1 MERSYVCDGMGV
13 KASVLILVFLTFVM
27 GTSEFMIMGI
37 LPDMAR
43 GLGVEYTMIGGLVS
57 VYALSY
63 AVFTPTISAFIG
75 RFDRFLVLMATIIL
89 FLVSDVWTMVASG
102 YVSIA
107 LSRVMTAATS
117 GVMFSVAM
125 AYAVDIVPREMRA
138 STLAWM
144 YAGFNISSIVGV
156 PFGTVLSNIFGWR
169 SVFVLIM
176 AMSLLAILFSVFV
189 LPRTSGPSEAVRG
202 GGSLEMIRDPRV
214 VAGFLITMFAFGGS
228 YVVFTYITPI
238 LEDVIGFPDE
248 YVGIGLMMFG
258 IMCFIS
264 NLAAG
269 KVSSHGGLRSG
280 RAILLVQMVVMLLLP
295 LSMTGAV
302 TGFVLLMAVGLLMYI
317 TNSSVQML
325 LMDVAGRDYPGSLTL
340 AASLNPT
347 AFSVGIVLGSQVAG
361 VIYDSTGPSE
371 LGYGAAVLVLVA
383 MSLTVWVCRYCHR
396 PGKGTSV
403 T

>member
-1 MERSYVCDGMGV
+1 MERSSVCGGMGV
-13 KASVLILVFLTFVM
+13 KASVPILVFLTFVM

-75 RFDRFLVLMATIIL
+75 RFDRFRILMATIIL

-176 AMSLLAILFSVFV
+176 AMSLLAILFSVLV
-189 LPRTSGPSEAVRG
+189 LPRTSGPSETVRG

-325 LMDVAGRDYPGSLTL
+325 LMDVAGRDYPCSLTL

-383 MSLTVWVCRYCHR
+383 MSLTVWVCRYCSR

>member
-13 KASVLILVFLTFVM
+13 KASVPILVFLTFVM

-189 LPRTSGPSEAVRG
+189 LPRTSGPSETVRG

-383 MSLTVWVCRYCHR
+383 MSLTVWVCRYCSR

>member
-1 MERSYVCDGMGV
+1 MGV
-13 KASVLILVFLTFVM
+13 KASVPILVFLTFVM

-75 RFDRFLVLMATIIL
+75 RFDRFRVLMTTIIL

-176 AMSLLAILFSVFV
+176 AMSLLAILFSVLV
-189 LPRTSGPSEAVRG
+189 LPRTSGPSETVRG

-383 MSLTVWVCRYCHR
+383 MSLTVWVCRYCSR

>member
-1 MERSYVCDGMGV
+1 MERSSVCGGMGV
-13 KASVLILVFLTFVM
+13 KASVPILVFLTFVM

-189 LPRTSGPSEAVRG
+189 LPRTSGPSETVRG

-383 MSLTVWVCRYCHR
+383 MSLTVWVCRYCSR

>member
-75 RFDRFLVLMATIIL
+75 RFDRFRILMATIIL

-189 LPRTSGPSEAVRG
+189 LPRTSGPSETVRG

-383 MSLTVWVCRYCHR
+383 MSLTVWVCRYCSR

>member
-1 MERSYVCDGMGV
+1 MERSSECGGMGV

-43 GLGVEYTMIGGLVS
+43 ELGVEYTMIGGLVS

-75 RFDRFLVLMATIIL
+75 RFDRFRVLMVTIIL

-189 LPRTSGPSEAVRG
+189 LP
-202 GGSLEMIRDPRV
+202 
-214 VAGFLITMFAFGGS
+214 
-228 YVVFTYITPI
+228 
-238 LEDVIGFPDE
+238 
-248 YVGIGLMMFG
+248 
-258 IMCFIS
+258 
-264 NLAAG
+264 
-269 KVSSHGGLRSG
+269 
-280 RAILLVQMVVMLLLP
+280 
-295 LSMTGAV
+295 
-302 TGFVLLMAVGLLMYI
+302 
-317 TNSSVQML
+317 
-325 LMDVAGRDYPGSLTL
+325 
-340 AASLNPT
+340 
-347 AFSVGIVLGSQVAG
+347 
-361 VIYDSTGPSE
+361 
-371 LGYGAAVLVLVA
+371 
-383 MSLTVWVCRYCHR
+383 
-396 PGKGTSV
+396 
-403 T
+403 

>member
-1 MERSYVCDGMGV
+1 MV
-13 KASVLILVFLTFVM
+13 
-27 GTSEFMIMGI
+27 
-37 LPDMAR
+37 
-43 GLGVEYTMIGGLVS
+43 
-57 VYALSY
+57 
-63 AVFTPTISAFIG
+63 
-75 RFDRFLVLMATIIL
+75 TIIL

-189 LPRTSGPSEAVRG
+189 LPRTSGPSETVRG

-269 KVSSHGGLRSG
+269 KVSSRGGLRSG

-383 MSLTVWVCRYCHR
+383 MSLTVWVCRYCSR

>member
-1 MERSYVCDGMGV
+1 MGV
-13 KASVLILVFLTFVM
+13 KASVPILVFLTFVM

-75 RFDRFLVLMATIIL
+75 RFDRFRVLMATIIL

-189 LPRTSGPSEAVRG
+189 LPRTSGPSEAVRR
-202 GGSLEMIRDPRV
+202 GGSLEMVRDPRV

-383 MSLTVWVCRYCHR
+383 MSLTVWVCRYCSR

>member
-1 MERSYVCDGMGV
+1 MGV
-13 KASVLILVFLTFVM
+13 KASVPILVFLTFVM

-75 RFDRFLVLMATIIL
+75 RFDRFRILMATIIL

-189 LPRTSGPSEAVRG
+189 LPRTSGPSETVRG

-383 MSLTVWVCRYCHR
+383 MSLTVWVCRYCSR

>member
-1 MERSYVCDGMGV
+1 MGV
-13 KASVLILVFLTFVM
+13 KASVPILVFLTFVM

-75 RFDRFLVLMATIIL
+75 RFDRFRVLMATIIL

-176 AMSLLAILFSVFV
+176 AMSLLAILFSVLV
-189 LPRTSGPSEAVRG
+189 LPRTSGPSETVRG

-317 TNSSVQML
+317 TNSSVSC
-325 LMDVAGRDYPGSLTL
+325 V
-340 AASLNPT
+340 
-347 AFSVGIVLGSQVAG
+347 FH
-361 VIYDSTGPSE
+361 
-371 LGYGAAVLVLVA
+371 
-383 MSLTVWVCRYCHR
+383 CRA
-396 PGKGTSV
+396 
-403 T
+403 